1 MEDIKDIWKREHQKT
16 KERIRK
22 EKINKELHQRRLN
35 VQKRDQISNEEV
47 PEEEEVIKE
56 APVEAKWYMNLTK
69 HSKRKKK
76 RGKKCWWCKSPLHL
90 KKHCPFLRC
99 FYCG

>member
-1 MEDIKDIWKREHQKT
+1 MEDIKDIWKQEHLKT

-22 EKINKELHQRRLN
+22 DKINKELHQRRKN

-47 PEEEEVIKE
+47 PEEEKMIKE
-56 APVEAKWYMNLTK
+56 ASAEIKWFIKLTK

-76 RGKKCWWCKSPLHL
+76 IGEKCW
-90 KKHCPFLRC
+90 
-99 FYCG
+99 

>member
-56 APVEAKWYMNLTK
+56 ARVEVKWYMNLTK

-76 RGKKCWWCKSPLHL
+76 RGKKCWWRKS
-90 KKHCPFLRC
+90 K
-99 FYCG
+99 